1 MQPSERSASKC
12 RRKTKAFSA
21 VCLTSTATETD
32 PGEEWIAFNIFN
44 EVTKE
49 DEDDIFY
56 DADEED
62 DDDLDIDPEAFDDE
76 YDYSEALEDL

>member
-1 MQPSERSASKC
+1 MPEKNEGF
-12 RRKTKAFSA
+12 FSG
-21 VCLTSTATETD
+21 LFDFNGDGETD

-56 DADEED
+56 DADEEED
-62 DDDLDIDPEAFDDE
+62 DNLEIDPEAFDDE

>member
-1 MQPSERSASKC
+1 MPEKNEGF
-12 RRKTKAFSA
+12 FSG
-21 VCLTSTATETD
+21 LFDFNGDGETD
-32 PGEEWIAFNIFN
+32 PDEEWIAFNIFN

-62 DDDLDIDPEAFDDE
+62 DDNLEIDPEAFDDE